1 MIFSSETRPSGVKN
15 NNNPV
20 RIITF
25 SGNRRLRRKCCLN
38 VVLEHPGTPNR
49 WRRTPQEHPK
59 GNQETPKRHRRATKS
74 TRSEAKTAPRA
85 PKRKPRKPSRA
96 PRQFLSKRPEITE
109 VKIVLPPRRG
119 HDFRCQRRGEGRT
132 SFQLIFGALA
142 GALEIP
148 WGFRSVQKTL
158 AMINSIYLETIPCF
172 SSCLVSVKPH
182 RTGRFTPC
190 EPSSKRF

>member
-1 MIFSSETRPSGVKN
+1 MEPSFGGDEGLKS
-15 NNNPV
+15 
-20 RIITF
+20 I
-25 SGNRRLRRKCCLN
+25 
-38 VVLEHPGTPNR
+38 
-49 WRRTPQEHPK
+49 QE
-59 GNQETPKRHRRATKS
+59 EPKRAPRDTEEQPRAPEV
-74 TRSEAKTAPRA
+74 RPREPPRA
-85 PKRKPRKPSRA
+85 PKRKPREPSRG
-96 PRQFLSKRPEITE
+96 PRQFLSKKREMTE
-109 VKIVLPPRRG
+109 VKIVLPLRRG
-119 HDFRCQRRGEGRT
+119 YDFRCQRRGDRRT

>member
-1 MIFSSETRPSGVKN
+1 M
-15 NNNPV
+15 
-20 RIITF
+20 RIIAF
-25 SGNRRLRRKCCLN
+25 ARIRRLNCECCLGD
-38 VVLEHPGTPNR
+38 VFEHPGPPNR
-49 WRRTPQEHPK
+49 WRRGPQAHPK
-59 GNQETPKRHRRATKS
+59 
-74 TRSEAKTAPRA
+74 EAKRAPRDTEEQPRAPEMKPREPPRA
-85 PKRKPRKPSRA
+85 PKRKPREPTTARKRI
-96 PRQFLSKRPEITE
+96 LSKKPEMTE
-109 VKIVLPPRRG
+109 GKIVLPPRRG

-158 AMINSIYLETIPCF
+158 AMINSICLETIPCF

-182 RTGRFTPC
+182 RTGSCTPC

>member
-1 MIFSSETRPSGVKN
+1 MNGEEGF
-15 NNNPV
+15 
-20 RIITF
+20 
-25 SGNRRLRRKCCLN
+25 
-38 VVLEHPGTPNR
+38 
-49 WRRTPQEHPK
+49 
-59 GNQETPKRHRRATKS
+59 KS
-74 TRSEAKTAPRA
+74 TQKEAKRAPRDTEEQPRA
-85 PKRKPRKPSRA
+85 PEVRPREPPRPPKRKPSEPSRA
-96 PRQFLSKRPEITE
+96 PRQFLSKEPEITE

-132 SFQLIFGALA
+132 SFQLIFGAQA

-158 AMINSIYLETIPCF
+158 AMINSICLETIPCF